1 MEKTVHPNNEK
12 NITLTK
18 SCQVEE
24 SYVDPYDANSPDVI
38 FPVTITRTPLE
49 KITCTSP
56 INGYKRL
63 VKINVC
69 TYTYI
74 LHSMYSRNYF
84 VLVTYVKQLHHSTMQ
99 CSNCTYLF
107 TYVVRENGG
116 SRKPLKLLEHV
127 ERGVFLIVIIYWP
140 TMFLLFQI
148 ELIGNSPNS

>member
-56 INGYKRL
+56 VNGYTRL
-63 VKINVC
+63 VKMC
-69 TYTYI
+69 TSWY
-74 LHSMYSRNYF
+74 LRNYF
-84 VLVTYVKQLHHSTMQ
+84 VLVTYSGGQKGRNDFVSKIT
-99 CSNCTYLF
+99 NK
-107 TYVVRENGG
+107 VV
-116 SRKPLKLLEHV
+116 SS
-127 ERGVFLIVIIYWP
+127 FLGTTVD
-140 TMFLLFQI
+140 TVTR
-148 ELIGNSPNS
+148 N